1 MAPTAKKARYDS
13 ALDDVI
19 SIVRRSFF
27 GKPVD
32 DEFLTDLKYL
42 MESKLISAGQ
52 YNYSFPPKTDP
63 QSRQSYPVFSV

>member
-1 MAPTAKKARYDS
+1 MAPTTKKAMYDS

-32 DEFLTDLKYL
+32 DEFLTDLKSL
-42 MESKLISAGQ
+42 METKLVTAGQ
-52 YNYSFPPKTDP
+52 YNLWFPPKTDLC
-63 QSRQSYPVFSV
+63 QI